1 MILDHLQQQLNF
13 IYEIDKLKTVF
24 RKSNLISDPDRFE
37 NTAEHSWHLAMYVL
51 ILSEHANEEIN
62 LLHTLKLVLFHDLVE
77 IDAGDTFGYDESGHE
92 DKFERE
98 SKAAARLF
106 GLLPEDQAQE
116 YHQLWLEYESAQT
129 NEAKFALAVDRL
141 QPVLHNYL
149 TGGKS
154 WKKHGVTLSQVEKR
168 MIPVKSAS
176 LAFSNLI
183 DSVLKEAKAMGLL
196 K

>member
-1 MILDHLQQQLNF
+1 MILDRLKQQLNF

-24 RKSNLISDPDRFE
+24 RKANLISDPDRFE

-51 ILSEHANEEIN
+51 ILSEYANQEIN

-77 IDAGDTFGYDESGHE
+77 IDAGDTFGYDEAGHQN
-92 DKFERE
+92 KLERE
-98 SKAAARLF
+98 SKAASRLF
-106 GLLPEDQAQE
+106 GLLPEDQREE
-116 YHQLWLEYESAQT
+116 YHQLWLEYEAAQT
-129 NEAKFALAVDRL
+129 PEAAFALAVDRL

-176 LAFSNLI
+176 LEFSHLI
-183 DSVLKEAKAMGLL
+183 DFVLKESQNMGLL